1 MLFRV
6 YVYRIMRKKNFLGK
20 LSEMLEDKKSL
31 MARIQRMEA
40 DLSTVNRCEG
50 WTNKRGLYKRKNQ

>member
-1 MLFRV
+1 MNAISRHV
-6 YVYRIMRKKNFLGK
+6 QKNKERFFLGK

-40 DLSTVNRCEG
+40 DLSAVNRCEE
-50 WTNKRGLYKRKNQ
+50 WTNRRRRYKRKNQ